1 MSGIRYINQ
10 SIRLLKNEALLEK
23 KRKNYLNFKEQKL
36 FLLMGLGESNTVYIV
51 AIAFTFTQPHQ
62 QIFIET
68 VFSCFMS
75 IGNSVITRVAGGRVY
90 KACSISTSC
99 VSYAQASK
107 VLLPIYGQG
116 RGKRVHLLTFN
127 LNFANMF
134 TKDA

>member
-62 QIFIET
+62 QTFIET
-68 VFSCFMS
+68 VFSCFLSM
-75 IGNSVITRVAGGRVY
+75 
-90 KACSISTSC
+90 
-99 VSYAQASK
+99 
-107 VLLPIYGQG
+107 
-116 RGKRVHLLTFN
+116 
-127 LNFANMF
+127 
-134 TKDA
+134 

>member
-62 QIFIET
+62 QIFIEIQ
-68 VFSCFMS
+68 FSPFFL
-75 IGNSVITRVAGGRVY
+75 SVHVGSELY
-90 KACSISTSC
+90 KDRM
-99 VSYAQASK
+99 
-107 VLLPIYGQG
+107 L
-116 RGKRVHLLTFN
+116 
-127 LNFANMF
+127 
-134 TKDA
+134 